1 MGGEDGAAEGSAAIA
16 SVGNMTETQSSTR
29 SAERIFIALL
39 RGVGLLLHCTKIHR
53 SPQGLQLVM
62 MQSTSN
68 APPSEKTHE

>member
-1 MGGEDGAAEGSAAIA
+1 MDGEDGSAEGNAAIA
-16 SVGNMTETQSSTR
+16 SVGEVTATQSSTR

-39 RGVGLLLHCTKIHR
+39 RGLGLLLHCTKIHR
-53 SPQGLQLVM
+53 IPQGLQLVM